1 MLNCSVVSNSL
12 QPHGLCNLPGSSVHK
27 IFQATILD
35 VLSFPTPGDLPNQWT
50 KHSSLAFP
58 APVGGFFYH
67 CVIWKPINVH
77 ILAVIMQQ
85 NTMEVYRLKDFPGIS
100 AGKESACNSG
110 DPGLISG
117 SGRTPGEGNGNPLQ
131 YSCLKN
137 PMDGGAWQ
145 ATVYGVTKDQ
155 TRLSNFTFF
164 SFFHNVESE
173 ATSTNFLYCY
183 IKIHWSDSHTLNAP
197 SIHT

>member
-58 APVGGFFYH
+58 SPVGGFFYH

-117 SGRTPGEGNGNPLQ
+117 SGRTPGEGIGYALQYSWASLVAHMVKNPLAMSSIPRLGRSPGWGHGNPLQ
-131 YSCLKN
+131 YSSILAWRI
-137 PMDGGAWQ
+137 PMDRGAWW
-145 ATVYGVTKDQ
+145 ATANGVSKSWTQ
-155 TRLSNFTFF
+155 LSN
-164 SFFHNVESE
+164 
-173 ATSTNFLYCY
+173 
-183 IKIHWSDSHTLNAP
+183 
-197 SIHT
+197 